1 VTESLSLQAMPNDV
15 RKVCRLADISA
26 KSVLLQIVRQG
37 DPQKMLALIEKI
49 ASQGGATREQVRNE
63 TRKPQAGRPKAYTF
77 NFRPTSK
84 AFSLR
89 LSFNKKSASKD
100 EIISA
105 LENILEEL
113 RKQ

>member
-1 VTESLSLQAMPNDV
+1 MPNDV

-37 DPQKMLALIEKI
+37 DPQKMLALVEKI
-49 ASQGGATREQVRNE
+49 ASQGPGPTREHVRNE
-63 TRKPQAGRPKAYTF
+63 TRKPKPGRPKAFTF

-89 LSFNKKSASKD
+89 LSFAKKSASK
-100 EIISA
+100 EEVISA
-105 LENILEEL
+105 LENILDEL
-113 RKQ
+113 RRSE